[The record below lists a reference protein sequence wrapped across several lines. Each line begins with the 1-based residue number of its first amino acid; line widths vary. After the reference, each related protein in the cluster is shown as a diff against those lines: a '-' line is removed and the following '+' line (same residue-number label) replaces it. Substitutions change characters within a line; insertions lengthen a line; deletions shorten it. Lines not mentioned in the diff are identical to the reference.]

1 MDDLD
6 DFDVFDV
13 NLSSDSDD
21 DIIHVGKPIEMPNQR
36 GKDMSLVSE
45 KLAPNDDP
53 IYEDEGSGFRCR
65 YWGCTFNNWDTYTEG
80 GEPVDVPE
88 RLRHVYER
96 GIKTRQGHV
105 KVLWLMFNYEVA
117 PDTGTRHLQIVFR
130 FELQILWRTVR
141 SVLGSG
147 HFYRIKTNG
156 DGLTKA
162 IEYHS
167 KEDTADSAIPTHCV
181 EYGQRPEQRQ
191 GERTDLANVAAAIVN
206 DRKRLRD
213 FVKDKDICALEVYAK
228 YPSGI
233 KMIEAQADNEWM
245 EGVGYCK
252 PKVYW
257 IYGPSGSGKS
267 KWAHSQADMFVY
279 PDLGGKGGNCW
290 YDSYNGQSKLLI
302 DDIRTDTVTFE
313 KLLKWTDGYKQTLP
327 IKGTHVQLQWK
338 EIYITCPDHYTK
350 VYSGKTGKT
359 DNMYQLTRRLKECYL
374 VLPTGF
380 DDDDEPI
387 PADFDDFIPMK
398 GKPPVSWLK
407 YCMDEGRTDITEWA
421 KRCSWVAPLGDFSGQ
436 SN

>member
-1 MDDLD
+1 MDNCN
-6 DFDVFDV
+6 DFDLFDV
-13 NLSSDSDD
+13 NLSCDSDD
-21 DIIHVGKPIEMPNQR
+21 DIILVGEPIKLPDQR

-65 YWGCTFNNWDTYTEG
+65 YWGCTFNNWDTYTEDG
-80 GEPVDVPE
+80 QYVDVPQ
-88 RLRHVYER
+88 RLRHVFEN

-105 KVLWLMFNYEVA
+105 KVMWLMFNYEVA

-130 FELQILWRTVR
+130 FEQQILWRTVR

-156 DGLTKA
+156 DGINKA

-167 KEDTADSAIPTHCV
+167 KEDTADSAIPEHCV
-181 EYGQRPEQRQ
+181 EYGERPEQRQ

-233 KMIEAQADNEWM
+233 RMIEQQHDNELM
-245 EGVGYCK
+245 DDVGYEK

-257 IYGPSGSGKS
+257 LYGPTGSGKS
-267 KWAHSQADMFVY
+267 KWAHSQSDLFIY
-279 PDLGGKGGNCW
+279 PDLGSGNAW
-290 YDSYNGQSKLLI
+290 YDGYNGQTKLLI
-302 DDIRTDTVTFE
+302 DDIRTDTVKFK
-313 KLLKWTDGYKQTLP
+313 KLLNWTDGYKQTLP
-327 IKGTHVQLQWK
+327 IKGGSIKIQWK
-338 EIYITCPDHYTK
+338 EIYITCPDHYSA
-350 VYSGKTGKT
+350 VYSGQTGKT
-359 DNMYQLTRRLKECYL
+359 DNMAQLTRRLTECYL
-374 VLPTGF
+374 VLPKGF
-380 DDDDEPI
+380 EDEEPI
-387 PADFDDFIPMK
+387 PCEFDDFIPMK

-407 YCMDEGRTDITEWA
+407 YCMDEPRNDILEWV
-421 KRCSWVAPLGDFSGQ
+421 KTCSWIQAPNLSAQ